1 MKTAFSKIFSFLL
14 LLTVLLACSEDRDAR
29 DPLIGPDATRFGVGQ
44 FANQLLSDNRFTRLE
59 IEILYMEGYRPTN
72 QMIGGMQEFLEN
84 RINKPEGIQIRDR
97 EIPGKGQSVY
107 TVDEIRD
114 LEREYRTL
122 FNEGNTVTIFM
133 IILDGNLSLEDEETF
148 AIGAAYQNT
157 SMVLFGPRI
166 HQNTGGFRRPSR
178 AMLETTV
185 ALHELG
191 HLLGLVNNGTDM
203 VHDHE
208 DEESEKHCDNEE
220 CLMFW
225 QVETSGLFGFLGNT
239 IPQLDENCLKDLRA
253 NGGR

>member
-1 MKTAFSKIFSFLL
+1 MKTIFTKTFSFFLISIFL
-14 LLTVLLACSEDRDAR
+14 YSCMGEREAR
-29 DPLIGPDATRFGVGQ
+29 DPLLGREASLYGIGQ
-44 FANQLLSDNRFTRLE
+44 FANQLLSADRFSRLE
-59 IEILYMEGYRPTN
+59 IEVLYMEGYRPTN
-72 QMIGGMQEFLEN
+72 QMINGMQEFLETLTH
-84 RINKPEGIQIRDR
+84 KPEGIQIRDR
-97 EIPGKGQSVY
+97 EIPSQGQETY
-107 TVDEIRD
+107 TIDDVRD
-114 LEREYRTL
+114 LEREHRTL
-122 FNEGNTVTIFM
+122 FNEGNTVTIFV
-133 IILDGNLSLEDEETF
+133 IVLDGNFSKDDEETF

-166 HQNTGGFRRPSR
+166 HMNSGGFRRPSR
-178 AMLETTV
+178 ALLETTV
-185 ALHELG
+185 SLHELG

-208 DEESEKHCDNEE
+208 DEEQEKHCDNQE